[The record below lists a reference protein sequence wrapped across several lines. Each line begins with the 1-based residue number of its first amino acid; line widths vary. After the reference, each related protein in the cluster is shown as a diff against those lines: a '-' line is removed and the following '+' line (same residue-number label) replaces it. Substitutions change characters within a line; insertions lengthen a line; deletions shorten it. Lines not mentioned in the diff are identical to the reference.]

1 MATTN
6 SSSLRAA
13 SELRRLVA
21 LLRRRLR
28 EVQVGTEI
36 PDGALSVLMRLEKD
50 GPATTASLA
59 ADERVRPQ
67 SMRTKVLALEAD
79 GLISRRPDE
88 TDGRRVFLE
97 LTELGHR
104 RVQGDREARRE
115 WLTSALEDRY
125 SSQERDQLLAAFAL
139 LERLFEEEH

>member
-1 MATTN
+1 MTAFAA
-6 SSSLRAA
+6 SSVRTA

-28 EVQVGTEI
+28 EVSVDTEI

-59 ADERVRPQ
+59 DQERVRPQ
-67 SMRTKVLALEAD
+67 SMRTKILALEAE

-88 TDGRRVFLE
+88 TDGRRVFLA
-97 LTELGHR
+97 LTDLGHR

-115 WLTSALEDRY
+115 WLTAAFEDRY
-125 SSQERDQLLAAFAL
+125 SSQERQQLLSAFAL
-139 LERLFEEEH
+139 LERLFENES

>member
-1 MATTN
+1 MATFAA
-6 SSSLRAA
+6 SSVRTA

-28 EVQVGTEI
+28 EVSVDTEI

-59 ADERVRPQ
+59 AEERVRPQ
-67 SMRTKVLALEAD
+67 SMRTKILALQAE

-115 WLTSALEDRY
+115 WLTSAFEGRY
-125 SSQERDQLLAAFAL
+125 SSDERQQLLSAFAL
-139 LERLFEEEH
+139 LERLFEDES